1 MLNSYSGILIRQL
14 WHKKTY
20 SLLNITGLA
29 VGISAS
35 LLIFLLVRY
44 ELSVDKFHAKKD
56 RIYRVVCTE
65 TFSNGIMEYDGCAPV
80 QLPEALKSE
89 FPQAERVAATWRA
102 GAEQFTIPGGGTPK
116 IYRADDVC
124 YAEPT
129 LFDMFDFPWLA
140 GRPEA
145 ALKEPYT
152 MAITRSVATAWFG
165 RWQDAMD
172 KTVLEGDR
180 RTPFR
185 ITGILEDLP
194 ANTDVPL
201 KVVLSYATFR
211 IIQGKNM
218 TDAANWDNFNTAS
231 QCFFLIGP
239 NQHIQSMNAMLP
251 GFVGRHFAP
260 LFAASHVKDSCFFQP
275 LAEIHFDTRIDRY
288 GKAGWS
294 YRELWSLGLIGVFL
308 LAVACINFIN
318 LSTAQSLSRAKEVGV
333 RKVLGSSRPQL
344 MGRFMAETGLL
355 AGVALLLGSFLAA
368 LAIPW
373 LDQLLHK
380 AISLR
385 ALVMPSTLLF
395 LLATGLTVT
404 LLAGVYPGMVL
415 SRFNPAAAFK
425 SNVST
430 NASGGQSLR
439 RGLVV
444 LQFAIAQLLI
454 IGTLVVVHQARYFH
468 DRPTGFDRKAITLL
482 QLPRNPENRSKF
494 AWFKNQVEQLRGVQS
509 ASLCDAPP
517 STGGW
522 WSTYLSLGNNP
533 HNEDFE
539 IEHRYA
545 DSGYLRTFHIA
556 LITGRY
562 PYPSDTVGETMLN
575 ETAAKR
581 LGFRNPVEMVGQ
593 TIRLEGRPDKKIR
606 VVGIVRDFN
615 NRPLRERIMP
625 LALFSAAENF
635 GLLAV
640 KLDPSAMEGTL
651 DRLQASFAKAFP
663 DQMFNASFFDDK
675 VSGFYR
681 AETVAARLFILF
693 AGLAIFIS
701 CLGLYG
707 LVSFMVAQKTKEVG
721 IRKVL
726 GASVKSIVY
735 LFSREFTVLIGMAF
749 LVAVPIGYYFMQGWL
764 SGYYYHITI
773 SWGVFAAAI
782 VLSVAVAW
790 LTVGYK
796 AIKAAHANPVKSLRT
811 E

>member
-1 MLNSYSGILIRQL
+1 MLYNHSRILIRQL
-14 WHKKTY
+14 WRKRTY

-29 VGISAS
+29 MGIAAS
-35 LLIFLLVRY
+35 LLIFLLVRH
-44 ELSVDKFHAKKD
+44 ELSIDKFHTKRD

-65 TFSNGIMEYDGCAPV
+65 TFSNGVMEYDGCAPV
-80 QLPEALKSE
+80 QLPDALKRE
-89 FPQAERVAATWRA
+89 FPQPERVTATFKV
-102 GAEQFTIPGGGTPK
+102 GAEQFTIPGEGAEK
-116 IYRADDVC
+116 KFRAEDIC
-124 YAEPT
+124 FAEPS
-129 LFDMFDFPWLA
+129 LFEIFDFPWVA
-140 GRPEA
+140 GKPEL

-152 MAITRSVATAWFG
+152 MAVTRSVAAAWFG

-194 ANTDVPL
+194 ANTDMPL
-201 KVVLSYATFR
+201 KIVLSYATFR
-211 IIQGKNM
+211 IIQGKKM
-218 TDAANWDNFNTAS
+218 ADAANWDNFNTSS
-231 QCFFLIGP
+231 QCFFMLGQ

-275 LAEIHFDTRIDRY
+275 LREMHFDTRMDRY
-288 GKAGWS
+288 GKEGWS
-294 YRELWSLGLIGVFL
+294 YRELWSLGLIGIFL

-344 MGRFMAETGLL
+344 LGRFMAETGLL
-355 AGVALLLGSFLAA
+355 VAVALLLGYVLAGLA
-368 LAIPW
+368 LPW
-373 LDQLLHK
+373 LAQLLGK
-380 AISLR
+380 TISLH
-385 ALVMPSTLLF
+385 ALGYSSTILF
-395 LLATGLTVT
+395 LLATGLTVI
-404 LLAGVYPGMVL
+404 LLAGVYPGVVL
-415 SRFNPAAAFK
+415 SRFDPVTAFK
-425 SNVST
+425 SKAST
-430 NASGGQSLR
+430 KTSGGQSLR
-439 RGLVV
+439 RALVV
-444 LQFAIAQLLI
+444 LQFVIAQLLI
-454 IGTLVVVHQARYFH
+454 IGTLVVAHQAHFFRN
-468 DRPTGFDRKAITLL
+468 RPTGFDRKAIALVP
-482 QLPRNPENRSKF
+482 LPRNPESRGKY
-494 AWFKNQVEQLRGVQS
+494 AWFKSQVTQLRGVQS
-509 ASLCDAPP
+509 ASLCDVAP

-533 HNEDFE
+533 HNVDFE

-545 DSGYLRTFHIA
+545 DSGYLRTFHIGLVA
-556 LITGRY
+556 GRY

-575 ETAAKR
+575 ETAAIR
-581 LGFRNPVEMVGQ
+581 LGFRHPGEMIGK
-593 TIRLEGRPDKKIR
+593 TISLEGRPNKKIR

-615 NRPLRERIMP
+615 NRPLRDQIVP

-635 GLLAV
+635 KTLAV
-640 KLDPSAMEGTL
+640 KLEPSEMEGTL
-651 DRLQASFAKAFP
+651 DRLQAAFTKAFP
-663 DQMFNASFFDDK
+663 DQLFNASFFDDT
-675 VSGFYR
+675 VSNFYR
-681 AETVAARLFILF
+681 AEAVAARLFVLF
-693 AGLAIFIS
+693 AALAIFIS

-707 LVSFMVAQKTKEVG
+707 LVSFMVVQKTKEVG

-735 LFSREFTVLIGMAF
+735 LFSREFTVLIGVAF

-796 AIKAAHANPVKSLRT
+796 AIKAANANPVKSLRT